1 MMECPL
7 AIYTHD
13 DEEKRENTSPRPSF
27 ICFHMSPSV
36 LPESRSEACGT
47 QVPGSLPVVCVLPRR
62 PAPQWAVRAGV
73 TPSSARPAAPRGDAL
88 QQPANFHWKRWE
100 FQTVLSQLSSSSFW
114 NRLIPIMPRF
124 WPSSMCS
131 CKATCAASAMT
142 GLVRHGRKIRGSRL
156 VTMSRSERDKWC
168 PWMSWWSRQCG
179 NERSKLQTF
188 KRSSAGLGSKSRNL
202 QFCSNFIALKI
213 KLCLFLKHLLVLD
226 VTLKRAKRCQN
237 VKGFKVG
244 STQSPLGWVDHHYH
258 HQKYWRRSGGPP
270 EPAEKFTSE
279 PNCQVS
285 TDEVQNEDHGH

>member
-7 AIYTHD
+7 ALCTHD
-13 DEEKRENTSPRPSF
+13 DEEKHESTSPKHSF
-27 ICFHMSPSV
+27 ICFHTSPSV

-47 QVPGSLPVVCVLPRR
+47 RVPGSLPVVCVLPRR
-62 PAPQWAVRAGV
+62 PAPQWTVQGGV
-73 TPSSARPAAPRGDAL
+73 TPSSARPAAPRGGAL
-88 QQPANFHWKRWE
+88 QQPANFNWKRWE
-100 FQTVLSQLSSSSFW
+100 FQTVLSQLSSSSFG

-168 PWMSWWSRQCG
+168 PWMGWWSRQCG

-202 QFCSNFIALKI
+202 QFCSNFIALK
-213 KLCLFLKHLLVLD
+213 LFFFDTETGKEMSECWRVQGWKHPI
-226 VTLKRAKRCQN
+226 A
-237 VKGFKVG
+237 
-244 STQSPLGWVDHHYH
+244 SWLGWSPEASPEALKEVRRPSWAHWKI
-258 HQKYWRRSGGPP
+258 HQRSQLPGVHRWSTKWRSWTLRTQG
-270 EPAEKFTSE
+270 E
-279 PNCQVS
+279 Q
-285 TDEVQNEDHGH
+285 